1 MNTNNIV
8 LLPNIAYRPSASRAI
23 RFDALHPGSTFRI
36 EAEPSRGIKKVR
48 DGRVYRKDR
57 NGFFSV
63 DTITGAGVVLMPHDL
78 VMPVVKDKEA
88 MTKLKQGKH
97 PNAKQHETPHAVDNK
112 QKAAV

>member
-1 MNTNNIV
+1 MNTNNVV
-8 LLPNIAYRPSASRAI
+8 LLPNIAYRPSAHRAI

-63 DTITGAGVVLMPHDL
+63 DVITGAGVVLMPHDL
-78 VMPVVKDKEA
+78 VLPVVKDKEA
-88 MTKLKQGKH
+88 MSKLKQGKH
-97 PNAKQHETPHAVDNK
+97 PNPKQHDAPKAVAEK